1 MCETLRNPVD
11 VLESLRKNAKNNDYK
26 YKRLYRNL
34 YNLEFYF
41 LAYQNIYGK
50 TGNMTKG
57 TDGQTIDGMGIT
69 RISKIIESMKNHSY
83 QPNPAKR
90 VYIKKANG
98 KLRPLGIP
106 SVDDKLVQEVIR
118 MILESIFEPTF
129 SRLSHGF
136 RPNKS
141 CHTALV
147 QIKKEFTG
155 AKWFIEGDIKGFF
168 DNIDHQIMIA
178 TLRKRIDDEY
188 FIALIWKFL
197 KAGYLECWQFNK
209 TYSGTPQGSIISPIL
224 SNIYLDTLDKYMER
238 YIEQFDK
245 GKVHKR
251 TKEYRSREY
260 KLCLKRKEVKNR
272 WNDTSDIEKAQA
284 LKEIKYL
291 KSEMQSVHCKDPMD
305 KSFRRMKYV
314 RYADDCAP
322 RRRVQVA

>member
-136 RPNKS
+136 RPVS
-141 CHTALV
+141 YTHL
-147 QIKKEFTG
+147 
-155 AKWFIEGDIKGFF
+155 
-168 DNIDHQIMIA
+168 
-178 TLRKRIDDEY
+178 TLP
-188 FIALIWKFL
+188 
-197 KAGYLECWQFNK
+197 
-209 TYSGTPQGSIISPIL
+209 TT
-224 SNIYLDTLDKYMER
+224 
-238 YIEQFDK
+238 
-245 GKVHKR
+245 
-251 TKEYRSREY
+251 
-260 KLCLKRKEVKNR
+260 
-272 WNDTSDIEKAQA
+272 
-284 LKEIKYL
+284 
-291 KSEMQSVHCKDPMD
+291 
-305 KSFRRMKYV
+305 
-314 RYADDCAP
+314 
-322 RRRVQVA
+322 